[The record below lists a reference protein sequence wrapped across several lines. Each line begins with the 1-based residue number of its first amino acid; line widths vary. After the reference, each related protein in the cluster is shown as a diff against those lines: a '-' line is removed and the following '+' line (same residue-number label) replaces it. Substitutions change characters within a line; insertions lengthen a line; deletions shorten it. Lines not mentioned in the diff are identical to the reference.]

1 VEFPQHKISILRGEE
16 GVKAIA
22 TKTGARL
29 RVTEGKLKTGSVR
42 KGITATLTITGTR
55 DAVTLA
61 KAEAIARLDANA
73 ARSGT
78 KHAGK
83 SGKYEF
89 KGRQIYNDAY
99 VNGEKP
105 RVAPEFD
112 WRHSGSGWDNGGLTG
127 TDGACGAHCTW
138 KKS

>member
-1 VEFPQHKISILRGEE
+1 MEFPQHKISILRGD

-29 RVTEGKLKTGSVR
+29 RITEGKMKTGSVR
-42 KGITATLTITGTR
+42 KGIMSTLTITGTR
-55 DAVTLA
+55 DAAKLA
-61 KAEAIARLDANA
+61 KADAIAMLDANG
-73 ARSGT
+73 ARST
-78 KHAGK
+78 KDA
-83 SGKYEF
+83 STGKYEF
-89 KGRQIYNDAY
+89 KGRQVYNDTY

-112 WRHSGSGWDNGGLTG
+112 WRHSGMGWDNGGLTG